1 MRLPQLSS
9 GDTGLV
15 GIDLGATT
23 IKLVELAQSDAGFE
37 VAAYASVP
45 MPRDTMVENEVL
57 DSMLFADAVAELIDQ
72 AQPSTNRVAIAIGG
86 SSVFNKIISLPYA
99 EEFDL
104 ELTIQATAAEYIPFA
119 LDEVYLDFFILGPQE
134 DEPDTMDVVLVACKR
149 EVVDDLQLVLL
160 DAGLELAVVDCAP
173 FALENA
179 AELVL
184 NGEKAAQDDEDDGGD
199 EEEASVVALV
209 NIGAQM
215 MNVNIVRDG
224 KSQFVR
230 DHFFGGERLTL
241 LLQEASNISYVKAE
255 QEKLAGAAI
264 PDEVR
269 DQFLDELE
277 AEIMRSIDI
286 YTSAHAD
293 YPVNR
298 ILLTG
303 GAALL
308 PGLVDAMQDRLG
320 VDAVTLLDTG
330 SSLIFS
336 DDDGF
341 TCGAEMTTAVGLA
354 LRAFG

>member
-1 MRLPQLSS
+1 MRVPLFSG

-23 IKLVELAQSDAGFE
+23 LKLVELAQTNDGVR
-37 VAAYASVP
+37 VAAHASVP

-57 DSMLFADAVAELIDQ
+57 DSTLFADAVAELVDQ
-72 AQPSTNRVAIAIGG
+72 AHPSTHRVAIAIGG
-86 SSVFNKIISLPYA
+86 SSVFNKIIPLPYA

-104 ELTIQATAAEYIPFA
+104 ELTIQTTAADYIPFA

-134 DEPDTMDVVLVACKR
+134 DDPETMDVVLVACKR
-149 EVVDDLQLVLL
+149 DVVDDLQLALL
-160 DAGLELAVVDCAP
+160 DAGLELAVMDCAP

-184 NGEKAAQDDEDDGGD
+184 NGAKDVQDDDDDDGMD
-199 EEEASVVALV
+199 EEEVSVVALV

-215 MNVNIVRDG
+215 MNVNILRDG

-230 DHFFGGERLTL
+230 DHFFGGERLTM

-255 QEKLAGAAI
+255 QEKLAGAVS
-264 PDEVR
+264 DEAR
-269 DQFLDELE
+269 AQFLDELE

-286 YTSAHAD
+286 YTSAHSD

-308 PGLVDAMQDRLG
+308 PGLIDAMHDRLG
-320 VDAVTLLDTG
+320 VESVELLDTG
-330 SSLIFS
+330 SVLTFS
-336 DDDGF
+336 DGDGF
-341 TCGAEMTTAVGLA
+341 ACGAQMTTAVGLA